1 MLCCGAVCGGRVREG
16 IILLVHLSA
25 SFQSILPLHSSKLSF
40 VVLIPWRVGLCTSWH
55 LKKPW
60 NGLLCETQYSPL
72 LQPLQVFIGRSFMAL
87 VSCAGSLD
95 CGVCLI
101 FPLFSMFICSTAW
114 SINCCLTTPVNQP
127 LPHTL
132 GMPPAASLLIIFTLT
147 ACLCSSYQSG

>member
-16 IILLVHLSA
+16 IILLVHLST
-25 SFQSILPLHSSKLSF
+25 SFQSILPQPSSKLSF
-40 VVLIPWRVGLCTSWH
+40 VVLIPWRVGLCTSYH
-55 LKKPW
+55 FKGPW

-101 FPLFSMFICSTAW
+101 FPLFSMFICSTTW
-114 SINCCLTTPVNQP
+114 SINCRLTTPVHQP
-127 LPHTL
+127 LPHML
-132 GMPPAASLLIIFTLT
+132 GMPCTPLQPIISTLT
-147 ACLCSSYQSG
+147 ACL